1 MRKGGGSNGRVAG
14 DSGCPKN
21 ELPPYVLR
29 QLGVGLA
36 VPSRPV
42 PYGIVTL
49 RYAYSEQL
57 RAARDDSCARCR
69 PSVFLDHC

>member
-1 MRKGGGSNGRVAG
+1 
-14 DSGCPKN
+14 
-21 ELPPYVLR
+21 LR

-49 RYAYSEQL
+49 RYAYSEK
-57 RAARDDSCARCR
+57 
-69 PSVFLDHC
+69 VFMSTYIAKCKRQSANAKP

>member
-1 MRKGGGSNGRVAG
+1 MAG

-49 RYAYSEQL
+49 RYAYSELFFL
-57 RAARDDSCARCR
+57 RLSKQ
-69 PSVFLDHC
+69 SKSLVY